1 MPPRTASSS
10 AAPAGIN
17 VEEAAFQ
24 NMPQRD
30 VPEIDMQNNFIQVKN
45 DITGLIE
52 EEMDRIRKDPERSHL
67 LLDNKSNKKK

>member
-1 MPPRTASSS
+1 
-10 AAPAGIN
+10 